1 MSQIFKTG
9 RGNGG
14 TIHAMKND
22 PSGITPFRAEI
33 PQRDLDDLQARLA
46 RVRWPDELPG
56 VEWQYGV
63 PLPYV
68 QQLVEHWRTRFDWRA
83 YEARLNAQP
92 QFVTEIDGE
101 TIHFIH
107 VRSREPN
114 ALPLLVTHGW
124 PMSVFEY
131 LDWVGPLTDP
141 RAHGGEAA
149 DAFDLIIPS
158 LPGVGFSGPTRSP
171 GWNTRRVARAW
182 AELMRRLGYER
193 YGAHGNDVG
202 SQVSPELGRLAPQHV
217 AGVHVTQIF
226 SFPSGDPAEFANL
239 SEEDQQALGFLQ
251 QFSSGGGL
259 AYNAYQ
265 SAQPQTL
272 SYALHDSPAGW
283 LAWVT
288 QLFRE
293 DVDPDYIIANAATY
307 WLTNTIG
314 SSIRRYYADAH
325 DTEKPSAPTTA
336 PTAVAIFARD
346 FQSIRRFA
354 DRDHANIQQWTRY
367 DRGSHFAPHDAAD
380 LLIADVR
387 RFFRTVR

>member
-288 QLFRE
+288 QLFRQ

-380 LLIADVR
+380 LLIGDVR